1 MKCYY
6 HPTVDSAAA
15 CSVCRKFLCAT
26 CSHTIKGKIYCQDCL
41 VAGAE
46 LAGIATSPRIAT
58 FSPGRAALFAV
69 VPGIG
74 AVYNREYVKALIHF
88 AVFAALWMVADR
100 GPGIFVLA
108 VISFWIYTI
117 IDAYRSAQVILRLQ
131 VTQPEA
137 PEREP
142 EGINA
147 PVWGATLVLLGI
159 LFFLNNLGLDGFRAI
174 ERFWPLIFVALGIYL
189 ILDYYVSPKKTS
201 LPSAPPARHPEE
213 KQ

>member
-6 HPTVDSAAA
+6 HPTVDSTAA

-26 CSHTIKGKIYCQDCL
+26 CSHTIKGKVYCQDCL

-46 LAGIATSPRIAT
+46 LAGVATSPRVAT
-58 FSPGRAALFAV
+58 YSPGRAALFAV

-74 AVYNREYVKALIHF
+74 AVYNREYVKALVHF

-108 VISFWIYTI
+108 VLSFWIYTI
-117 IDAYRSAQVILRLQ
+117 IDAYRSAQAILRLQ

-137 PEREP
+137 VEREP
-142 EGINA
+142 ERINA
-147 PVWGATLVLLGI
+147 PVWGVALVLLGI
-159 LFFLNNLGLDGFRAI
+159 LFFLNNLGLEFRFI

-189 ILDYYVSPKKTS
+189 ILDYYVSPKKPS
-201 LPSAPPARHPEE
+201 FPSAPPARQPEE